1 MSNVL
6 ARLQGVSDMEFY
18 RVALDLNTELSAFLM
33 SEKNVPKKWRSVYVY
48 PVLTTME
55 NLFDLME
62 DANAI
67 WANTDELVEE
77 RKRIQKECITC
88 CSKIYGKL
96 QRAMRVVWWQKLHR
110 DESSPE
116 RCRIECHLSMI
127 GDMLDREEALLT
139 GWRKSTKLIKSSK

>member
-33 SEKNVPKKWRSVYVY
+33 SEKNVPKKWRAVYTY
-48 PVLTTME
+48 PILALME
-55 NLFDLME
+55 SLFDYIE

-67 WANTDELVEE
+67 WPNTDDLVAE
-77 RKRIQKECITC
+77 RKRLQKECINCVT
-88 CSKIYGKL
+88 KIYGKL
-96 QRAMRVVWWQKLHR
+96 QRSMRVVWWQKLHM

-116 RCRIECHLSMI
+116 RCRIEYHMTAI
-127 GDMLDREEALLT
+127 GEMLNREEALLT
-139 GWRKSTKLIKSSK
+139 GWRKSTRLIKS